1 MPAGPKPA
9 ITAVAVRDTMREL
22 LNRLVCEG
30 LIVAEGQRGFEVAPV
45 SPTEFHKI
53 GALRLVLESHATA
66 QSVAGGDLD
75 SKAGV
80 VAAHHKL
87 SVLETRMLREVDA
100 DPVLWEQCDRAFHKA
115 LISACGSWALM
126 DQPGRIA
133 AGRTDL
139 LAPLR
144 AARPG
149 PRMSIT
155 GLRFALDASSPQ
167 AYTPASSE
175 RDRPMRKK
183 RGRPLNGWL
192 IIDKPP
198 GMTSTDVVNRVK
210 RGFDAQKAG
219 HGGTLDPLATGV
231 LPIAFGHAT
240 KTVPYVMDGTK
251 LYRFTL
257 RLGDARDTDDADG
270 ATIATSDVRP
280 TDDQLR
286 AALPAF
292 VGNIMQVPPIYSAIK
307 VAGERAYDMAREGR
321 APDLPPRPARVDRFE
336 LIERPDADTAV
347 FEVQS
352 GKGVYMR
359 SLARDLAVA
368 CGTVGHIAAL
378 RRLRV
383 GPFTEEQAISL
394 EQCVAGE
401 EPPSPALI
409 LPVATALGDIPAL
422 ALTEAEGFALSQG
435 QPISLV
441 DLMGR
446 IPEGADPEGGLAR
459 AMSGAR
465 VLGLCRLEGGMLRPE
480 RML

>member
-1 MPAGPKPA
+1 
-9 ITAVAVRDTMREL
+9 MR
-22 LNRLVCEG
+22 
-30 LIVAEGQRGFEVAPV
+30 
-45 SPTEFHKI
+45 T
-53 GALRLVLESHATA
+53 
-66 QSVAGGDLD
+66 
-75 SKAGV
+75 
-80 VAAHHKL
+80 
-87 SVLETRMLREVDA
+87 
-100 DPVLWEQCDRAFHKA
+100 
-115 LISACGSWALM
+115 
-126 DQPGRIA
+126 
-133 AGRTDL
+133 
-139 LAPLR
+139 
-144 AARPG
+144 
-149 PRMSIT
+149 
-155 GLRFALDASSPQ
+155 
-167 AYTPASSE
+167 
-175 RDRPMRKK
+175 K

-270 ATIATSDVRP
+270 ATIATSPVRP
-280 TDDQLR
+280 TDEQLR
-286 AALPAF
+286 AALPALT
-292 VGNIMQVPPIYSAIK
+292 GDIMQVPPVYSAIK

-336 LIERPDADTAV
+336 LIERVDEDTAV

-359 SLARDLAVA
+359 SLARDLALA

-383 GPFTEEQAISL
+383 GPFLEAQAISL
-394 EQCVAGE
+394 DKCTASADT
-401 EPPSPALI
+401 PRASPDLL
-409 LPVATALGDIPAL
+409 LPVATALADIPAL
-422 ALTEAEGFALSQG
+422 ALTETEAFGLSQG
-435 QPISLV
+435 QAISLV

-446 IPEGADPEGGLAR
+446 IPPAANPDGGLAR
-459 AMSGAR
+459 AMAGTR
-465 VLGLCRLEGGMLRPE
+465 VIGLCRLEEGWLKPE
-480 RML
+480 RLL

>member
-1 MPAGPKPA
+1 
-9 ITAVAVRDTMREL
+9 
-22 LNRLVCEG
+22 
-30 LIVAEGQRGFEVAPV
+30 
-45 SPTEFHKI
+45 
-53 GALRLVLESHATA
+53 
-66 QSVAGGDLD
+66 
-75 SKAGV
+75 
-80 VAAHHKL
+80 
-87 SVLETRMLREVDA
+87 
-100 DPVLWEQCDRAFHKA
+100 
-115 LISACGSWALM
+115 
-126 DQPGRIA
+126 
-133 AGRTDL
+133 
-139 LAPLR
+139 
-144 AARPG
+144 
-149 PRMSIT
+149 
-155 GLRFALDASSPQ
+155 
-167 AYTPASSE
+167 
-175 RDRPMRKK
+175 MRKK

-192 IIDKPP
+192 IVDKPA
-198 GMTSTDVVNRVK
+198 GMTSTDVVNKVR

-257 RLGDARDTDDADG
+257 RLGEARDTDDADG
-270 ATIATSDVRP
+270 AVVATSNVRP

-286 AALPAF
+286 AALPALT
-292 VGNIMQVPPIYSAIK
+292 GDIMQIPPVYSAIK

-383 GPFTEEQAISL
+383 GPFLADAAISL
-394 EQCVAGE
+394 DKCVASE
-401 EPPSPALI
+401 DMPRASPDLL
-409 LPVATALGDIPAL
+409 LPVATALADIPAL
-422 ALTEAEGFALSQG
+422 ALTEAEAFGLSQG
-435 QPISLV
+435 QAISLV

-446 IPEGADPEGGLAR
+446 IPPTADPDGGLAR
-459 AMSGAR
+459 AMAGAR
-465 VLGLCRLEGGMLRPE
+465 VIGLCRLQDGMLKPE
-480 RML
+480 RLL